1 VAENDK
7 FEYEPSIDPRVLG
20 SRLQAARR
28 ARNLTQEAVAERLGI
43 ARTTLVAIEKG
54 ERRVTAHE
62 IRQLADLYGRKVGD
76 FVGHRI
82 ITEDL
87 VPQFRT
93 TIRDDADGPLQ
104 SVTEQ
109 LQRLAERYVELEE
122 MWAAPL
128 ARNYPP
134 VSELT
139 GTPPEL
145 AGEELATAER
155 NRLGLGDGPVGNLR
169 DRLETDIGL
178 RIFYIDMPAK
188 VAGLFAYNDT
198 LGGCIAVNAHHP
210 HGRQRWTLAHEYAHF
225 LSSRFSPEVTWLYE
239 KKRPPR
245 EVLADSFAKN
255 FLMPAA
261 GLNRRFSELHRQ
273 RQGQVTLADVCT
285 LATLYDVSVQALVRR
300 LEDLRR
306 VPVGLWDRLAAEGFR
321 PQEAQRL
328 LGQDEPSFPEPQLP
342 LRYELLAFQAY
353 IDGRISEGQ
362 FAAYLQSDRVSA
374 RDRAAALEAHIGA
387 EFEGAFETLSL
398 PLSRTLTEG

>member
-1 VAENDK
+1 MRDQQPA
-7 FEYEPSIDPRVLG
+7 IDPRVLG
-20 SRLQAARR
+20 ARLQDARR
-28 ARNLTQEAVAERLGI
+28 ARNLTQEAVAERLGF

-62 IRQLADLYGRKVGD
+62 IRQLAELYGRKVGD
-76 FVGHRI
+76 FVGHRVV
-82 ITEDL
+82 TEDL

-93 TIRDDADGPLQ
+93 TLRDPDSSGPLQ

-109 LQRLAERYVELEE
+109 LQRLSERYAELET

-134 VSELT
+134 VSELS

-169 DRLETDIGL
+169 DRLESDIGL
-178 RIFYIDMPAK
+178 RMFYIEMPAK

-198 LGGCIAVNAHHP
+198 LGGCIAINAHHP
-210 HGRQRWTLAHEYAHF
+210 PGRQRWTLAHEYAHF
-225 LSSRFSPEVTWLYE
+225 LTSRFSPEVTCLDE
-239 KKRPPR
+239 KKRAPR
-245 EVLADSFAKN
+245 EVLADSFARN

-261 GLNRRFSELHRQ
+261 GLNRRFSELHRS

-285 LATLYDVSVQALVRR
+285 LASLYAVSVQAMVRR
-300 LEDLRR
+300 LEDLKR
-306 VPVGLWDRLAAEGFR
+306 VPFGLWDRLVAEGFR

-328 LGQDEPSFPEPQLP
+328 LGQEEVASQEPRLP

-353 IDGRISEGQ
+353 SDGRISEGQ
-362 FAAYLQSDRVSA
+362 FANYLEVDRVSA
-374 RDRAAALEAHIGA
+374 RDRAAMLEAQIGA
-387 EFEGAFETLSL
+387 EREGVFETLSL
-398 PLSRTLTEG
+398 PLFRTLTEG

>member
-1 VAENDK
+1 MRDQQL
-7 FEYEPSIDPRVLG
+7 SIDPRVLG

-28 ARNLTQEAVAERLGI
+28 ARNLTQEAVADRLGV

-134 VSELT
+134 VTELA

-188 VAGLFAYNDT
+188 VAGLLAYNDT
-198 LGGCIAVNAHHP
+198 LGGCIAINAHHP

-328 LGQDEPSFPEPQLP
+328 LGQDEVSLPEPQLP
-342 LRYELLAFQAY
+342 LRYELLAFQGY

-362 FAAYLQSDRVSA
+362 FAAYLQTDRVSA

-398 PLSRTLTEG
+398 PLLRTLTEG

>member
-1 VAENDK
+1 MRDQQ
-7 FEYEPSIDPRVLG
+7 PSLDPRVLG
-20 SRLQAARR
+20 ARLQEARR
-28 ARNLTQEAVAERLGI
+28 ARNLTQEAVAERLGL

-54 ERRVTAHE
+54 GRRVTPHE

-76 FVGHRI
+76 FVGHRV

-93 TIRDDADGPLQ
+93 TLRDDAGEPLQ

-109 LQRLAERYVELEE
+109 LQRLAERYVELET
-122 MWAAPL
+122 MWDAPL
-128 ARNYPP
+128 TRNYPP
-134 VSELT
+134 LSELS

-155 NRLGLGDGPVGNLR
+155 NRLGLGDGPIGNLR
-169 DRLETDIGL
+169 DRLESDIGL
-178 RIFYIDMPAK
+178 RIFFIEMPAK

-198 LGGCIAVNAHHP
+198 LGGCIAINAHHP
-210 HGRQRWTLAHEYAHF
+210 YGRQRWTLAHEYAHF
-225 LSSRFSPEVTWLYE
+225 LTTRFSPEVTWLDE

-261 GLNRRFSELHRQ
+261 GLNRRFSDLHRS

-285 LATLYDVSVQALVRR
+285 LATLYAVSVQALVRR

-306 VPVGLWDRLAAEGFR
+306 VPAGLWDRLVAEGFR

-328 LGQDEPSFPEPQLP
+328 IGQDERASTEPRLP
-342 LRYELLAFQAY
+342 LRYEMLAFQAY
-353 IDGRISEGQ
+353 SDGRISEGQ
-362 FAAYLQSDRVSA
+362 FATYLQMDRVSA
-374 RDRAAALEAHIGA
+374 RERAAMFEAQIGA
-387 EFEGAFETLSL
+387 EREGVFETLSL
-398 PLSRTLTEG
+398 PLFRALTEG